1 MKSHIMSL
9 TIRLKLGICTTEGKT
24 WELHRDFF
32 HEQMRTFLDENGKG
46 KQGFVEVIMDEIDDI
61 RIDLAKKV

>member
-1 MKSHIMSL
+1 M
-9 TIRLKLGICTTEGKT
+9 KLGICTTEGKT